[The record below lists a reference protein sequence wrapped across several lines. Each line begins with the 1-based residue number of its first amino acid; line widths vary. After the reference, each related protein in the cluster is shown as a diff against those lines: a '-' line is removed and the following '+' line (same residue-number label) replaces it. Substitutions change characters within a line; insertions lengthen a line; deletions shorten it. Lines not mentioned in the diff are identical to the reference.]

1 MLKTVFKAMSGVLG
15 ALLLMAPGCAFG
27 ADIKVENGNSLN
39 DGYQQLYNLEFER
52 AHQTFVSWQQ
62 KNPKDPMGPVSDAAG
77 VLFSEFNRLGIL
89 EAQFYEDDKIF
100 KSTKRPS
107 ADPQAR
113 DRFNDTLN
121 KGEALAKSRLALN
134 GKDRDGLFAMTL
146 ISGLRADYAALI
158 DKSNMASLR
167 YTRTAD
173 DWARQ
178 LLAIDPNCADA
189 HVATGFSKYIIGSMT
204 APMRWILRVGGIAG
218 DKKQGISELKIT
230 AENGQYL
237 APFARIL
244 LAIAYVRD
252 KDNVKARELLASL
265 RDQYPKNPLFAREIA
280 RLQAQ

>member
-1 MLKTVFKAMSGVLG
+1 MLKTLFKAMSGGLG
-15 ALLLMAPGCAFG
+15 AILLMSACAFS

-100 KSTKRPS
+100 KSNKRPS

-121 KGEALAKSRLALN
+121 KGEALAKNRLAAN

-244 LAIAYVRD
+244 LAIAYVRE
-252 KDNVKARELLASL
+252 KDTVKARELLASL

-280 RLQAQ
+280 RLQTQ

>member
-1 MLKTVFKAMSGVLG
+1 MLRAISVALGVV
-15 ALLLMAPGCAFG
+15 LLIAAACAYG
-27 ADIKVENGNSLN
+27 TDIGVESGNSLN

-62 KNPKDPMGPVSDAAG
+62 KYPKDPMGPVSDAAG
-77 VLFSEFNRLGIL
+77 ILFSEFNRLGIL
-89 EAQFYEDDKIF
+89 EAQFYENDKIF
-100 KSTKRPS
+100 KSNKRPS
-107 ADPQAR
+107 SDPQAR
-113 DRFNDTLN
+113 NRFNDTLN
-121 KGEALAKSRLALN
+121 KGEGLAKGRLASN
-134 GKDRDGLFAMTL
+134 AKDRDALFAMTL

-189 HVATGFSKYIIGSMT
+189 RVATGFSKYIIGSMT
-204 APMRWILRVGGIAG
+204 APMRWILRVGGFAG

-244 LAIAYVRD
+244 LAIAYVRE
-252 KDNVKARELLASL
+252 KDMGKAREILASL